1 MNVLLWHKGSNHMV
15 FGNLPPDDNK
25 DNDQNFDKESGRNI
39 MMFGIVAIAI
49 VIVINLVKR
58 WLE

>member
-1 MNVLLWHKGSNHMV
+1 MV
-15 FGNLPPDDNK
+15 FGSLPPDDNK